1 MKRIFT
7 LLLSLVLLSVGKVF
21 SQADTCVILGCAAQ
35 YSGLTTDNALPF
47 RAGGYPG
54 SCYSASTYQQIFWE
68 FVFVDASGGLTQD
81 FAQTFTPGPGSP
93 GLDIDWVVYLVDP
106 GGNPP
111 ASTSCPV
118 DHSTWT
124 EVRCS
129 GAAGLGAPAGPGV
142 DLPPVT
148 MVQNEYYAIGIII
161 NSSGAVPPGPGPNFT
176 FDVGAPTLN
185 GLPLT
190 ALNCPFTFT
199 TLPVHLTSFNAKVAN
214 CSVNLDWTAATET
227 DFSNYEVQSSTDGS
241 AFKTIASKPVNG
253 PNQKYS
259 YQDPSPRQGNVYYRL
274 KMVNID
280 GSFEYSKVIAMK
292 LNCDRSE
299 IVVYP
304 NPVTD
309 ILNINITNAQDNET
323 QASLFDNAGRLVH
336 TKNLISGTNTIDMT
350 RFSKG
355 VYLLTLKNNS
365 GIQNIKI
372 VK

>member
-1 MKRIFT
+1 
-7 LLLSLVLLSVGKVF
+7 
-21 SQADTCVILGCAAQ
+21 
-35 YSGLTTDNALPF
+35 
-47 RAGGYPG
+47 
-54 SCYSASTYQQIFWE
+54 
-68 FVFVDASGGLTQD
+68 
-81 FAQTFTPGPGSP
+81 
-93 GLDIDWVVYLVDP
+93 
-106 GGNPP
+106 
-111 ASTSCPV
+111 V

-142 DLPPVT
+142 DLPAVT

-176 FDVGAPTLN
+176 FDVGTPTLN

-190 ALNCPFTFT
+190 SLNCPFTFT
-199 TLPVHLTSFNAKVAN
+199 TLPVKLTSFNAGVSN
-214 CSVNLDWTAATET
+214 CMVNLDWTAATET
-227 DFSNYEVQSSTDGS
+227 DFSNYEVQSSSDGS
-241 AFKTIASKPVNG
+241 AFKTIATRPING
-253 PNQKYS
+253 TNQKYS
-259 YQDPSPRQGNVYYRL
+259 YQDPSPKQGNVYYRL

-309 ILNINITNAQDNET
+309 LLNINITNAQDNET